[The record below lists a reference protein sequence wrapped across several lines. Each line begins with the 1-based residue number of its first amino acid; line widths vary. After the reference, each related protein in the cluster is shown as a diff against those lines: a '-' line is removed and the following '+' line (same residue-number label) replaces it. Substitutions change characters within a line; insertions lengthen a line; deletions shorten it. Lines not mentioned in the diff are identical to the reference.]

1 MYNYSRTVLER
12 NNNATAPAVPTNGKN
27 EKIFRGVAAAPG
39 ISFGLAYVYNQRE
52 VVVRRTNIASEDI
65 EDELRIY
72 RQALERSEQEL
83 QKIYTLAKEKLGET
97 LAEIFQGHLMML
109 NDPVLKEAIENRVR
123 DKLNNVEYAV
133 ASEFEK
139 YAGQLRD
146 NANDFMYERIQDLED
161 VKNRLLRNLQRRRL
175 TGTIEGGRIIFS
187 RRLTPADTVL
197 FSRYNVLGY
206 VTETG
211 GMTSHAAIISRSLN
225 IPAVVAVQGILNEVH
240 DGDLV
245 IIDGY
250 KGLVYLNPSESHLAE
265 CRKKIAEIENVTRKL
280 EALRDLRCETTD
292 GRVIELAANAEFVEE
307 LEYIQQQGAD
317 GIGLYRTE
325 HLYLLREEFP
335 SEEEQFLVYH
345 EIAENMYP
353 RPVIFRVFDIGGDK
367 VLDSSA
373 REGNPF
379 MGWRGIRL
387 LLDQPDI
394 FRAQLR
400 AILRASQG
408 GNVKIMF
415 PMISGLVVLK
425 AAIDFL
431 DGVKDELRREGVPF
445 DEEIKVGAMIEV
457 PSAVLVADILAR
469 EVDFFSIGT
478 NDLIQYLLAVDRGNE
493 LISELYQEFHPAVL
507 HAIRMV
513 IESAHRNDIWVGLC
527 GEMAG
532 NPYATPLLLGM
543 GIDEFSVIPSVL
555 PEIKHIVR
563 SFSFEEA
570 KALAQRAL
578 ASKTHEEVKDWII
591 PLMHERFPEFFTT
604 TLT

>member
-1 MYNYSRTVLER
+1 LAKNDDSSSIPLTTS
-12 NNNATAPAVPTNGKN
+12 NGKNGKN
-27 EKIFRGVAAAPG
+27 EKIFRGIAAAPG
-39 ISFGLAYVYNQRE
+39 ISFGLAYVYSQME
-52 VVVRRTNIASEDI
+52 VVIRRTDITLGEVESE
-65 EDELRIY
+65 LLLY
-72 RQALERSEQEL
+72 RQALERSAEEL
-83 QKIYTLAKEKLGET
+83 EKIYDLAKEKLGES

-109 NDPVLKEAIENRVR
+109 HDPVLTEAIENRVR
-123 DKLNNVEYAV
+123 GRLNKAEYAV

-139 YAGQLRD
+139 YASRLRD
-146 NANDFMYERIQDLED
+146 SADDLLHERMQDLED
-161 VKNRLLRNLQRRRL
+161 VKNRLIRNLQRKRL

-187 RRLTPADTVL
+187 RKLTPADTVL
-197 FSRYNVLGY
+197 FSRHNVLGY

-225 IPAVVAVQGILNEVH
+225 IPAVVAVPGILNEVN

-250 KGLVYLNPSESHLAE
+250 KGLVYINPSDTHLAE
-265 CRKKIAEIENVTRKL
+265 CRKKIAEIENIAKKL
-280 EALRDLRCETTD
+280 ETLRDLHCETTD
-292 GRVIELAANAEFVEE
+292 GHVVELAANAEFVEE
-307 LEYIQQQGAD
+307 VEYIRQQGAD

-335 SEEEQFLVYH
+335 SEQEQFLVYH
-345 EIAENMYP
+345 EIAEAMHP

-400 AILRASQG
+400 AILRASRG

-425 AAIDFL
+425 AAVDFL
-431 DGVKDELRREGVPF
+431 DGVKEELRHEGVPF

-457 PSAVLVADILAR
+457 PSAVLIADVLAR

-513 IESAHRNDIWVGLC
+513 IESAHRNNIWVGLC

-563 SFSFEEA
+563 SFSFKEAEE
-570 KALAQRAL
+570 LARRAL
-578 ASKTHEEVKDWII
+578 DAKTHEEVREWLI
-591 PLMHERFPEFFTT
+591 PLMHDRFPEFFTT
-604 TLT
+604 TMT